1 MSTIG
6 SVERIIGLPPKPAGA
21 AFGATTKYPW
31 DTLGLPKLSA
41 DGTQKEYDTLPILVE
56 ILEPRVVP
64 VQTPEGGTVAQT
76 IPGDDATTIKKK
88 VKALYVNVSS
98 ALKRYKEKTG
108 NENKRFEVRK
118 LEKGVRVWRVEDV
131 VDVPTPVP
139 APFVT
144 PAPAPASVPAPP
156 AAPATHTPAPGKK
169 GK

>member
-131 VDVPTPVP
+131 VVAATP
-139 APFVT
+139 APPVT
-144 PAPAPASVPAPP
+144 PAPASVPAPP
-156 AAPATHTPAPGKK
+156 VAPAPAPPAAGKK

>member
-6 SVERIIGLPPKPAGA
+6 AIDKGIPIPPKPESA
-21 AFGATTKYPW
+21 AFGASMKYPF
-31 DTLGLPKLSA
+31 DDMTPGDSFPLLP
-41 DGTQKEYDTLPILVE
+41 V

-76 IPGDDATTIKKK
+76 VPGDDAATIKKK

-98 ALKRYKEKTG
+98 ALKRYKEKG

-118 LEKGVRVWRVEDV
+118 LEKSVRVWRVEDV